1 MSEAEGAWA
10 RVRRR
15 FTKSVSWTAPT
26 STEIGVVFKAGLAA
40 GLSWWVA
47 QLVTG
52 VPDPVL
58 APLAALVTVR
68 VSVRSSIHRA
78 VLRSLGVVMGVLIA
92 LALGDT
98 IGLSA
103 ITIGLLVVVSL
114 GIAELVLR
122 LPAWAATQV
131 PISVL
136 VVLATVAA
144 TSETYGW
151 RRAID
156 TVIGAAVGVVV
167 SLAFPA
173 SRLVDARQ
181 TLDRLGDGMG
191 GVLDVMGDALSEP
204 WSTDLSGKWRQQAR
218 AVRGRLVS
226 QAIESVGNGR
236 EAARWNHR
244 DRRHVDELGR
254 YEDLLP
260 RLERVAIGTSAI
272 ARTLDEFA
280 RLSGGAHEPMPKVS
294 SLLGALAGAVR
305 VTVQHALA
313 KANETEVAA
322 ALAEVRTRREACTQ
336 GAVRRARLA
345 LDHHRD
351 AEHDHTAGE
360 WLGFAAVLVHVDRII
375 SDLSPP
381 APH

>member
-1 MSEAEGAWA
+1 
-10 RVRRR
+10 
-15 FTKSVSWTAPT
+15 VSWTAPT
-26 STEIGVVFKAGLAA
+26 STEIGVVAKAGLAA
-40 GLSWWVA
+40 GLSWWAA

-68 VSVRSSIHRA
+68 VSVRSSIQRA
-78 VLRSLGVVMGVLIA
+78 VLRSVAVVMGVFFA

-103 ITIGLLVVVSL
+103 VVVGLLVAASL
-114 GIAELVLR
+114 GVAELALR

-136 VVLATVAA
+136 VVLAAVGA
-144 TSETYGW
+144 TSESNGW

-167 SLAFPA
+167 SLVLPA

-181 TLDRLGDGMG
+181 TLDRLGGGMG
-191 GVLDVMGDALSEP
+191 GVLGAMGEGLDEP
-204 WSTDLSGKWRQQAR
+204 WSTEQSEDWRRQAR
-218 AVRGRLVS
+218 TVRGRLVS
-226 QAIESVGNGR
+226 QAVESIGDGR

-244 DRRHVDELGR
+244 DRRHIDELGR

-272 ARTLDEFA
+272 ARTLEEFA
-280 RLSGGAHEPMPKVS
+280 RLSGGTHGPMPKLG
-294 SLLGALAGAVR
+294 SLLVALASAVR
-305 VTVQHALA
+305 ATVHDALA
-313 KANETEVAA
+313 RSSAVEVVA
-322 ALAEVRTRREACTQ
+322 ALAEVRTKREACSQ
-336 GAVRRARLA
+336 SAVRRAQLA
-345 LDHHRD
+345 LDHDED
-351 AEHDHTAGE
+351 ADHDRTARE
-360 WLGFAAVLVHVDRII
+360 WLGFAAVLVQVDRIV
-375 SDLSPP
+375 SDLS
-381 APH
+381 APVPD